1 MTDPRPLLEDL
12 NLEQKKA
19 VEHFEGPLL
28 VLAGA
33 GSGKTRVITRR
44 IAYLIAERGV
54 QPERILGLTFTN
66 KAAQEMTER
75 VENLLP
81 EGAPDRAPWLGTF
94 HSLGARILRKF
105 SHLLDDEYDRFF
117 TIFDTVD
124 QKKVIKEVFKDLD
137 LSRDDYSPGMVTGV
151 INQAKN
157 DLIGPDG
164 FRSGRADQYEE
175 YFLGEM
181 ERVYRRYQEKLR
193 ECNAFDFGDL
203 IRLPV
208 QLLRENPPGIA
219 LWKKSYRF
227 LMVDEYQDTNHGQ
240 YLFARSLLS
249 DHRNICVVGDD
260 DQAIF
265 GWRGADVTN
274 LLEFEED
281 FPQADVIH
289 LSRNYRSTQ
298 TILRAANSVIAN
310 NSFRKEKSMTP
321 DRGRGGSVEIF
332 EADDEAKEAEFVARE
347 IDSLQGAG
355 VPLGEIGVLYRVNTL
370 SRQLEE
376 SFVNR
381 GLPYEIVQGTR
392 FYERQEVKD
401 ILAYLRV
408 LANPEDDVSLLRIIN
423 RPRRGI
429 GSQTQAA
436 VQEYADRNGF
446 SLWEGLMEM
455 ISEENPD
462 LLGSRQQKSLQ
473 QFLDLMA
480 DFEECR
486 ADLSLSEW
494 VDYVIQ
500 QVGYPDYLR
509 KSFGSDS
516 ASDRLNNLQELVG
529 QIRALGDETS
539 LSEFL
544 ETVALETTV
553 GRFEGEQ
560 SKVSLMTLH
569 SAKGLEFSNV
579 FLIGFEDGLLPHRQA
594 LQEGRLEEERR
605 LCYVGMTRAKDALY
619 ISYSRK
625 RFLYGQNFHNRP
637 SRFLD
642 EIEDGECIYRDSS
655 STANTFTSSSTKK
668 DAETDTPG
676 IGWRD
681 FLDK

>member
-1 MTDPRPLLEDL
+1 
-12 NLEQKKA
+12 
-19 VEHFEGPLL
+19 
-28 VLAGA
+28 
-33 GSGKTRVITRR
+33 
-44 IAYLIAERGV
+44 
-54 QPERILGLTFTN
+54 
-66 KAAQEMTER
+66 
-75 VENLLP
+75 
-81 EGAPDRAPWLGTF
+81 
-94 HSLGARILRKF
+94 
-105 SHLLDDEYDRFF
+105 
-117 TIFDTVD
+117 
-124 QKKVIKEVFKDLD
+124 
-137 LSRDDYSPGMVTGV
+137 
-151 INQAKN
+151 
-157 DLIGPDG
+157 
-164 FRSGRADQYEE
+164 
-175 YFLGEM
+175 
-181 ERVYRRYQEKLR
+181 
-193 ECNAFDFGDL
+193 
-203 IRLPV
+203 
-208 QLLRENPPGIA
+208 
-219 LWKKSYRF
+219 
-227 LMVDEYQDTNHGQ
+227 
-240 YLFARSLLS
+240 
-249 DHRNICVVGDD
+249 
-260 DQAIF
+260 
-265 GWRGADVTN
+265 
-274 LLEFEED
+274 
-281 FPQADVIH
+281 
-289 LSRNYRSTQ
+289 
-298 TILRAANSVIAN
+298 
-310 NSFRKEKSMTP
+310 
-321 DRGRGGSVEIF
+321 
-332 EADDEAKEAEFVARE
+332 
-347 IDSLQGAG
+347 
-355 VPLGEIGVLYRVNTL
+355 
-370 SRQLEE
+370 
-376 SFVNR
+376 
-381 GLPYEIVQGTR
+381 
-392 FYERQEVKD
+392 
-401 ILAYLRV
+401 
-408 LANPEDDVSLLRIIN
+408 
-423 RPRRGI
+423 
-429 GSQTQAA
+429 
-436 VQEYADRNGF
+436 
-446 SLWEGLMEM
+446 MEM